1 MEMNLWNALHC
12 SSTTTELAVLA
23 IYAEAISY
31 PYMKAIR
38 TSSDQNMLNLGPLH
52 SRVYDHMN
60 KIINNPNILVG
71 ADSSFKTAT
80 LDGEEWQNPAVVQK
94 ILGLIPT
101 LPHFHNLFIAFFQGA
116 AETWIRFTSE
126 FAPGGLIDE
135 ATAEER
141 ELAWMPATN
150 DENEGALGSFR
161 LLMRQQ
167 PQLTLLN
174 HNALA
179 MYFRN
184 NTQAFMAAKF
194 TEEEDFHYLH
204 RLAREA
210 NGEERKRRK
219 ELIEFR
225 DKRQAEKTARKEARA
240 RNAQA
245 TAERIAKLDLILDKE
260 KIPGLKGQHLKD
272 QLKLFKNAGA
282 PNLQIGKQP
291 TLVADIRKTL
301 LDAIDLYV
309 GGIWKLIGD
318 EESDGDE
325 AEYSENEVDDDDD
338 ENWENE

>member
-1 MEMNLWNALHC
+1 METNLWNALHC

-38 TSSDQNMLNLGPLH
+38 TSSDKNMLNLGPLH
-52 SRVYDHMN
+52 TRVHDHMR
-60 KIINNPNILVG
+60 KIIDNPNILVG
-71 ADSSFKTAT
+71 ADASFKTAT

-94 ILGLIPT
+94 ILEIIPM
-101 LPHFHNLFIAFFQGA
+101 LPHFHNLFLAFFEGA

-161 LLMRQQ
+161 VLMRQQ

-210 NGEERKRRK
+210 NGEERK
-219 ELIEFR
+219 
-225 DKRQAEKTARKEARA
+225 
-240 RNAQA
+240 
-245 TAERIAKLDLILDKE
+245 
-260 KIPGLKGQHLKD
+260 
-272 QLKLFKNAGA
+272 
-282 PNLQIGKQP
+282 
-291 TLVADIRKTL
+291 
-301 LDAIDLYV
+301 
-309 GGIWKLIGD
+309 
-318 EESDGDE
+318 
-325 AEYSENEVDDDDD
+325 
-338 ENWENE
+338 